1 MLVSFGRRLAVVS
14 FFLALAACANA
25 PADDQPVV
33 PTLPEG
39 EFVTPQDDNPF
50 GSILNECLYYTNIS
64 RNNFG
69 LNGFSPANGLQPWSS
84 GPWEALQQ
92 AAFNHARDM
101 ATRNY
106 FSHYTPEG
114 WSPDIRV
121 QGLGYNGSVGEN
133 IYCGSGNPGD
143 AVGAW
148 MNSDGHRAN
157 ILNPGFTKVGIAHY
171 YDPNSWCKH
180 YWVMVL
186 GR

>member
-1 MLVSFGRRLAVVS
+1 MRPSFGRPLAVVS
-14 FFLALAACANA
+14 LLFSLLACSNA
-25 PADDQPVV
+25 PTDEEPASGSLRDEVD
-33 PTLPEG
+33 EG
-39 EFVTPQDDNPF
+39 NPF

-69 LNGFSPANGLQPWSS
+69 LNGLAPANGLQPWSS

-106 FSHYTPEG
+106 FSHFTPEG

-148 MNSDGHRAN
+148 MNSDGHRGN

-171 YDPNSWCKH
+171 YDANSSCKH